1 MSSINSTH
9 ASAKP
14 QRRNLTNRVLKKA
27 TGLKQFNKATKDR
40 SAKNFNQHKVS
51 TRNNM
56 DVESVMSDFLN
67 TSYSQSH
74 PSEQPKFKELDSAE
88 KVETVH
94 KMRELIRTMGLVFNH
109 VVPVREQTK
118 KESYENKNVC
128 DYEER
133 WFDYA
138 RHVLNKSQQIIN
150 KQKGP
155 ANKCKELKKL
165 VDMYT
170 YVNPETQDERNSK
183 TMDEGSLVKLS
194 AFFDMKDPEAG
205 VEYDFNNELTKNIKN
220 YFQEKTDVSKISKI
234 RKALNNT
241 RRKQR
246 NLRSNSSRQQKLQ
259 CLSKAD
265 FVTLAACSEMFTK
278 QEAESIMST
287 NYTVKKSYNT
297 VKYMAG
303 DKVVSYT
310 MLVSNDI
317 ITEQD
322 MNNNKIKIVTEK
334 HTYDAKFK
342 NSSQQMQMKELAIQ
356 NAKLVLKQHS
366 MENQARREKQ
376 EQIEL
381 QARLA
386 RQEREAQLEQQKQRE
401 YEEYLKLH
409 EQLENYDGPFETAN
423 SNKPSIENLEENTD
437 YADSDVDDVDDVD
450 VLDE

>member
-56 DVESVMSDFLN
+56 DVESAMSDFLN

-155 ANKCKELKKL
+155 VNKCKELKKL

-170 YVNPETQDERNSK
+170 YVNHETQDELNSK

-265 FVTLAACSEMFTK
+265 FVTLASCSGMFTK
-278 QEAESIMST
+278 QEAESIMSN
-287 NYTVKKSYNT
+287 NYTVKKSYTT

-303 DKVVSYT
+303 EKPVSYT
-310 MLVSNDI
+310 MLVGNDI

-322 MNNNKIKIVTEK
+322 MSNNKIKVITEK
-334 HTYDAKFK
+334 HEYDAKFE
-342 NSSQQMQMKELAIQ
+342 NSSQQMQMKELSIQ
-356 NAKLVLKQHS
+356 NARLVLKQHS

-386 RQEREAQLEQQKQRE
+386 RQEHEAQLEQQKQRE
-401 YEEYLKLH
+401 HEEYLKLH

-423 SNKPSIENLEENTD
+423 SNKPSIENLGENAD
-437 YADSDVDDVDDVD
+437 YADSDTDADDVD